1 MMGSGVRIRD
11 ERGELDKEDTEY
23 VGIGFNTL
31 AIVIVHRHRRSMSV
45 TVLTYVHHL
54 KDQGGTGSDP
64 EMEEIS
70 AIDF

>member
-1 MMGSGVRIRD
+1 MGSGVRIRD

-45 TVLTYVHHL
+45 TVLTCP
-54 KDQGGTGSDP
+54 K
-64 EMEEIS
+64 
-70 AIDF
+70 